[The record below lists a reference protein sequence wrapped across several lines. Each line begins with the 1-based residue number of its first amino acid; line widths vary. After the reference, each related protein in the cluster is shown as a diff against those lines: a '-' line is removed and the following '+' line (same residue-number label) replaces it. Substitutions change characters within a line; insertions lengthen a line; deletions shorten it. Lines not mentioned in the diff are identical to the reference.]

1 MKAGASEIFI
11 EGVGEGQRGLRAT
24 GVSAE
29 RGLRGTGV
37 SAERELRATGVS
49 ALPWRCLIPLD
60 FGDQDRRYVP
70 PPVSSLT
77 GSLC

>member
-11 EGVGEGQRGLRAT
+11 EGVGEGQRGLRA
-24 GVSAE
+24 
-29 RGLRGTGV
+29 TGV